1 MIAKAF
7 KNAPIS
13 DFHNE
18 KSATYLTKD
27 VNGYTW
33 SQMFAGRLQ
42 YKETIAV
49 PLNMPPA
56 MVPSFVVLR
65 ALEKALHSIQS
76 VRPSQLAVR

>member
-7 KNAPIS
+7 KKAPIS

-18 KSATYLTKD
+18 KSATILTNE

-33 SQMFAGRLQ
+33 SQVFAGCLT

-56 MVPSFVVLR
+56 MVL
-65 ALEKALHSIQS
+65 S
-76 VRPSQLAVR
+76 VAPRFFLDDSTSVFTQ

>member
-13 DFHNE
+13 DFHSE
-18 KSATYLTKD
+18 KLATDLKQE

-33 SQMFAGRLQ
+33 SQVFAGCLT

-56 MVPSFVVLR
+56 MVLSG
-65 ALEKALHSIQS
+65 EHY
-76 VRPSQLAVR
+76 